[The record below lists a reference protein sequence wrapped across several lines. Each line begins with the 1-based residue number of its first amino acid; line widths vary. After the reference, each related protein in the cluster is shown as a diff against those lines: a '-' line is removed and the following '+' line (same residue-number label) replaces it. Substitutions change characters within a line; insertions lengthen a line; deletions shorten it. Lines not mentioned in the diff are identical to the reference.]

1 MAEALSTSELF
12 PFRPVDAKDNPIPVV
27 TGSSHRMQEFQK
39 AKYNHSTSL

>member
-12 PFRPVDAKDNPIPVV
+12 PFRPVNAKDNPIPTV

-39 AKYNHSTSL
+39 GKYNYLTLL